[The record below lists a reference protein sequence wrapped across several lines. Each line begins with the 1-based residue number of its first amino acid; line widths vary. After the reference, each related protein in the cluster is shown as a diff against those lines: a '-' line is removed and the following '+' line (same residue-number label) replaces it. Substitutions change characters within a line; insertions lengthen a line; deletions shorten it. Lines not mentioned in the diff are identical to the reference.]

1 MVRLPAGTAARRARE
16 AGGVN
21 CDSRGGI
28 ARQVGPT
35 GTAAPRAVCLV
46 GEVRR
51 NFGIVRQTRPGSMNH
66 DTPLA
71 LPNLWC

>member
-1 MVRLPAGTAARRARE
+1 MREGGVGWLLGSLCGYAEAEEESGGAVVRLPAGTAARRARE

-35 GTAAPRAVCLV
+35 GRVAFGESSYRVCW
-46 GEVRR
+46 E
-51 NFGIVRQTRPGSMNH
+51 T
-66 DTPLA
+66 
-71 LPNLWC
+71 